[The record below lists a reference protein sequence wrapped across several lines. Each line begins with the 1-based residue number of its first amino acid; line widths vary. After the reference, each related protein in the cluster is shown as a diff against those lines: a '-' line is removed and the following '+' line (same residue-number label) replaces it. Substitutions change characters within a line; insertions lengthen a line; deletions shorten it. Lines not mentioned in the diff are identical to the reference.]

1 MSDDND
7 DDGED
12 VEKDDDDAD
21 SDETLVSSSSLILT
35 QECRPSSRPISIYCQ
50 GCTGQMLPM
59 HHLKNAIINPDSP
72 KICSHQKEN
81 FMKVEKNGMK

>member
-12 VEKDDDDAD
+12 VDKDDKDDDD

-35 QECRPSSRPISIYCQ
+35 QECRPSVNSPNQHI
-50 GCTGQMLPM
+50 LPRM
-59 HHLKNAIINPDSP
+59 HKSDAAHAS
-72 KICSHQKEN
+72 
-81 FMKVEKNGMK
+81 FEKCDN